1 MKFRTSMYSNLFDQ
15 IFQSK
20 EFEGSGGLMIEIV
33 ILIYIFF
40 GFGVMCDKY
49 LIPAMAKI
57 KEKYF
62 QLIDKKFII
71 KDTKYQKD

>member
-1 MKFRTSMYSNLFDQ
+1 MKFRTSVYATILNP

-20 EFEGSGGLMIEIV
+20 EFEGSGGLMVEVI

-49 LIPAMAKI
+49 LIPAIEKI
-57 KEKYF
+57 KER
-62 QLIDKKFII
+62 
-71 KDTKYQKD
+71 